1 MKEETIRSDDDGR
14 RLDRVLRKA
23 FPNVPPGAIAGAVR
37 RGDVRINGKRAKNDT
52 RVSAGDV
59 MGFPDWSNTGHGR
72 KDPSTVKDPPRLVS
86 DNIVSGQWSIPV
98 VNRGDD
104 WIALNKPAGLST
116 HGTGALDEMVRAI
129 AAEKGWWSES
139 LSFKPGPV
147 HRLDRNTS
155 GVQLFSLTAEGART
169 LTEQL
174 RTRSVSKIYIAL
186 VTGYLTQRTDC
197 NVRIAYDREKR
208 TAVPEPAEAPGRDRA
223 LRRLRFTSAM
233 TRFFPLAYTANG
245 KAGLVA
251 AVPETGR
258 THQIRCHAASLG
270 IPLIGDEK
278 YGGAPWEVFDDQY
291 DVSRGDPRYILHAAV
306 FATAKPAMMWNA
318 PLASATY
325 GLLRRHFGDLSA
337 IERRLNEVA
346 TAACTRCPRGDT
358 IKI

>member
-1 MKEETIRSDDDGR
+1 
-14 RLDRVLRKA
+14 
-23 FPNVPPGAIAGAVR
+23 
-37 RGDVRINGKRAKNDT
+37 
-52 RVSAGDV
+52 
-59 MGFPDWSNTGHGR
+59 MGYPDWNNTGQER
-72 KDPSTVKDPPRLVS
+72 METPKDPPRLAGT
-86 DNIVSGQWSIPV
+86 NIVTGQWSIPIV
-98 VNRGDD
+98 SRGDD

-116 HGTGALDEMVRAI
+116 HGAGALDEMVRVV
-129 AAEKGWWSES
+129 AAENGWWSES
-139 LSFKPGPV
+139 LSFRPGPV

-155 GVQLFSLTAEGART
+155 GVQLFSLTTEGART

-186 VTGYLTQRTDC
+186 VTGFLTRRTDC
-197 NVRIAYDREKR
+197 NVRIAYNRETR
-208 TAVPEPAEAPGRDRA
+208 TAVPAPTDAPGKDPA

-251 AVPETGR
+251 AIPETGR

-270 IPLIGDEK
+270 IPLLGDEK
-278 YGGAPWEVFDDQY
+278 YGGAPWEIFDDQH
-291 DVSRGDPRYILHAAV
+291 DITRGDPRYILHATV
-306 FATAKPAMMWNA
+306 FATAKPALMWNA

-337 IERRLNEVA
+337 VERRLNEVA
-346 TAACTRCPRGDT
+346 SSACTHCPRGDT